1 MGFFMGF
8 KELFFFEG
16 LIYLIIHFLRLQD
29 YNGRHLNS
37 KENDFQ
43 SIIKS
48 DL

>member
-8 KELFFFEG
+8 KELFFLTCF
-16 LIYLIIHFLRLQD
+16 YLIIHFLRLQD
-29 YNGRHLNS
+29 YNGHHLNS

-43 SIIKS
+43 STIKS